1 MKLSPRI
8 SALSESPTLRMA
20 ARSAELRAQGVD
32 IINMALGEPDMDT
45 PEPIRCAAKEAIDNH
60 FSHYG
65 PVPGLPSL
73 RSAIATWQ
81 NHLSTITNNS
91 SPLTFTKDDVIV
103 TVGAKHAICNA
114 IETLIGSGDE
124 VIIPMPSW
132 VSYSE
137 MVKLAEGV
145 VVPVQTRFEDNYC
158 LTPDQLH
165 AAITPRTRLL
175 IICSPNNPTGSVY
188 SYEQLA
194 ALVDVLRDYPD
205 ITILSDEIYNQ
216 LVYASLSAECTS
228 SFASFA
234 SFLEL
239 SDRLMIVNGVS
250 KSFAMTGYRIGW
262 LLCKNHD
269 FIAACTRLQS
279 QQLTCASVPAQAA
292 AEAALTNYKPNLN
305 PSLKGRTSNANT
317 PPCREGVGVGLL
329 ETFAER
335 RKLICHLVASI
346 PGFRFHEPQGAFYLF
361 PDVSEIINRINE
373 RSSNNGRQ
381 AYQPFTNNKSPIT
394 NATDFAEYLLSEA
407 HVATVPGSAFGEPNC
422 IRLSYACSTEQI
434 TEAMHRIKIAVE
446 KLLQ

>member
-1 MKLSPRI
+1 MKLSSRI
-8 SALSESPTLRMA
+8 SALSESQTLRMA

-45 PEPIRCAAKEAIDNH
+45 PEPIRRAAKAAIDNH

-65 PVPGLPSL
+65 PVHGLPSL
-73 RSAIATWQ
+73 CSAIATWQ
-81 NHLSTITNNS
+81 NHLSPITNNPS
-91 SPLTFTKDDVIV
+91 SLTFTKDDVIV
-103 TVGAKHAICNA
+103 SVGAKHAICNA
-114 IETLIGSGDE
+114 IETLIGLGDE
-124 VIIPMPSW
+124 VIIPTPSW

-145 VVPVQTRFEDNYC
+145 IVPVQTRFEDNYC
-158 LTPDQLH
+158 LTPDQLR

-175 IICSPNNPTGSVY
+175 ILCSPNNPTGSVY
-188 SYEQLA
+188 SYDQLA
-194 ALVDVLRDYPD
+194 ALVEVLLEHPD

-239 SDRLMIVNGVS
+239 SDRLVLVNGVS
-250 KSFAMTGYRIGW
+250 KAFAMTGYRIGW

-292 AEAALTNYKPNLN
+292 AEAALTNHKPNLN
-305 PSLKGRTSNANT
+305 PSLKGRTSNNT
-317 PPCREGVGVGLL
+317 TPHKEEQGVGLL

-335 RKLICHLVASI
+335 RKLICQLASAI

-373 RSSNNGRQ
+373 HSSINGRQ
-381 AYQPFTNNKSPIT
+381 TYQPFTNNQSPIT
-394 NATDFAEYLLSEA
+394 NADSLTEYLLEEA
-407 HVATVPGSAFGEPNC
+407 HVAIVPGSAFGEPNC

-434 TEAMHRIKIAVE
+434 TEAMYRIKNAVE